1 MEIEKIIDAIFIDII
16 TSDGVML
23 IGRAFLFPIITLLL
37 YYLFL
42 MIFTRIKFF
51 NNKLIIDNFFLNFQ
65 FSRMYAVNLTTLVL
79 NGYWFYLLYN
89 NSITSIK
96 WDFIWELTNIYLQ
109 LLPFILSN
117 ILLIVLYN
125 RARKTILNI
134 L

>member
-1 MEIEKIIDAIFIDII
+1 MEKIIHEIFVEVI
-16 TSDGVML
+16 TSDGMML
-23 IGRAFLFPIITLLL
+23 LARAILFPIITLLL

-42 MIFTRIKFF
+42 MIFTRIKYF
-51 NNKLIIDNFFLNFQ
+51 NSKLIIDNFFLNFQ

-89 NSITSIK
+89 NSITTMK
-96 WDFIWELTNIYLQ
+96 WGFIWELTNIYLQ
-109 LLPFILSN
+109 LLPFIISN
-117 ILLIVLYN
+117 IILVVLYN